1 MRHAI
6 FLGPPEFTPLVAET
20 LGAGYRVVHVEAEAG
35 AVEAHLE
42 RANIVIDASMKLGF
56 DAARLDRMGDLEL
69 VITATTGA
77 DHIDAKALAARGIP
91 LLTLAGQ
98 RDFLRDLT
106 PAAELSWL
114 LLMACARRLRAAIH
128 HVETG
133 GWDRQSFPGFMLR
146 GRSLGIVGCGRIGG
160 WMSRY
165 ARAFG
170 MTVRGHDPYL
180 EVDANEFESM
190 TLDEIFSENDFIS
203 IHVPYS
209 DETHEMIT
217 AAQLRRMRDPAVLI
231 NTSRGAVV
239 NEGDLLAGLRAGR
252 PRFLGVD
259 VLTGEPEVEKS
270 AIWAY
275 AREHDNVIITPH
287 IGGFSPDA
295 LGEVLRFTASRVRE
309 HFEGGDRSP

>member
-20 LGAGYRVVHVEAEAG
+20 LGDEYRVTHVEPEAEV
-35 AVEAHLE
+35 VEAHLE
-42 RANIVIDASMKLGF
+42 RANVVIDASMKLGF
-56 DAARLDRMGDLEL
+56 DAARLDRMDALEL

-77 DHIDAKALAARGIP
+77 DHIDAGALAARGIP

-98 RDFLRDLT
+98 RDFLRDIT
-106 PAAELSWL
+106 PAAEHSWL

-128 HVETG
+128 HVEIG

-146 GRSLGIVGCGRIGG
+146 GRSLGVVGCGRIGS

-170 MTVRGHDPYL
+170 MTVRGYDRYL
-180 EVDANEFESM
+180 EVDPNEFEPM
-190 TLDEIFSENDFIS
+190 ALDEIFSENDFVS

-209 DETHEMIT
+209 DETHEMIGVE
-217 AAQLRRMRDPAVLI
+217 QLQRMRDPAVLI

-275 AREHDNVIITPH
+275 ARDHDNVIITPH

-295 LGEVLRFTASRVRE
+295 LGQVLRFTASRVRA
-309 HFEGGDRSP
+309 HFGGTGRSP

>member
-6 FLGPPEFTPLVAET
+6 FLGPPEFTSLVAET
-20 LGAGYRVVHVEAEAG
+20 LGPDFHVAHVEAEAG

-42 RANIVIDASMKLGF
+42 RANLVIDASMKLAF
-56 DAARLDRMGDLEL
+56 DAARLDRMRGLEL

-77 DHIDAKALAARGIP
+77 DHIDAKALALRGIP

-98 RDFLRDLT
+98 REFLRDIT

-128 HVETG
+128 HVEAG
-133 GWDRQSFPGFMLR
+133 GWDREAFPGLMLR
-146 GRSLGIVGCGRIGG
+146 GRTVGIVGCGRIGS

-170 MTVRGHDPYL
+170 MTVRGYDPYL
-180 EVDANEFESM
+180 QVAADEFEPMS
-190 TLDEIFSENDFIS
+190 LDEIFAENDFVS
-203 IHVPYS
+203 IHVPYN
-209 DETHEMIT
+209 DKTHEMIS
-217 AAQLRRMRDPAVLI
+217 AAQLQRMRDPSILI

-239 NEGDLLAGLRAGR
+239 KEADLLAGLRAGR
-252 PRFLGVD
+252 PSFLGVD
-259 VLTGEPEVEKS
+259 VLTGEPEIEKS
-270 AIWAY
+270 AIWEY

-295 LGEVLRFTASRVRE
+295 LVEVLRFTASRARE
-309 HFEGGDRSP
+309 HFEGADESP